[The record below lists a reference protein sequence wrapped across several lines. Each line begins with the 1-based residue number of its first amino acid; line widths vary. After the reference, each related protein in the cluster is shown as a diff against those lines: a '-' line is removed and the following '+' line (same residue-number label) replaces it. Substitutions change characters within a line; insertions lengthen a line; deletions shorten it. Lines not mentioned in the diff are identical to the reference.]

1 MVYSENWYGDYYF
14 DVKVLNKYDE
24 NYYKDLVL
32 KLLSDNPQDTF
43 DSSTHILL
51 DYKRIRNTSFKIED
65 QLSDVDA
72 VSMFIKFYRTN
83 NKTTIFD
90 CINGY
95 YSKIDG
101 KRFCKDRY
109 NYFIDNIFSTLED
122 YSYDFN
128 LRSEYWDGNITR
140 DKFKSEVV
148 EMFYTYIL
156 KYTIPIHSA
165 IFLCFFRDFQ

>member
-95 YSKIDG
+95 YKTQENQGNKQNRSWKKLMDLSDEIW
-101 KRFCKDRY
+101 
-109 NYFIDNIFSTLED
+109 IFG
-122 YSYDFN
+122 Y
-128 LRSEYWDGNITR
+128 
-140 DKFKSEVV
+140 
-148 EMFYTYIL
+148 
-156 KYTIPIHSA
+156 
-165 IFLCFFRDFQ
+165 